1 MTLPSFHRPHDS
13 GPIQWAR
20 GDVGLK
26 PSAAA
31 RPEEVHG
38 IGMTARIRES
48 LVYIWMED
56 SPLQIPVGCKQWSW
70 QRSLNLSSKSDET
83 T

>member
-1 MTLPSFHRPHDS
+1 MTQPHDS

-31 RPEEVHG
+31 RPLRHF
-38 IGMTARIRES
+38 
-48 LVYIWMED
+48 
-56 SPLQIPVGCKQWSW
+56 LQPFHQHSAAWRMIMAYKLEFVNMLTFKCVWIASACFLQMK
-70 QRSLNLSSKSDET
+70 DIA
-83 T
+83 